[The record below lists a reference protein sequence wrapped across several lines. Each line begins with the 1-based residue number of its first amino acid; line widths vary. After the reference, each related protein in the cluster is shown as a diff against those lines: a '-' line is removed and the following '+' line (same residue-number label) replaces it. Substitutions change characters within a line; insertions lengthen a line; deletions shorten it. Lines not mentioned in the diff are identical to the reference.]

1 MLIRGCLT
9 PKPNLNPNPNLDPNC
24 EGVAT
29 EGDIRENRC
38 QNYGDQGEGVEEE
51 AAAAEEE
58 GEGDEG
64 DNINQVAQSPKDDIA
79 QSPKDDI
86 CEYERQRLKRVALP

>member
-38 QNYGDQGEGVEEE
+38 QNYGDQGEG
-51 AAAAEEE
+51 
-58 GEGDEG
+58 DEG
-64 DNINQVAQSPKDDIA
+64 DNINQVA